1 MPNYNQRNNNFPRQN
16 NDWEAEINKI
26 VNEFN
31 PSWISEKV
39 DRDMI
44 LFTEKAGQMMKSK
57 NLSTSQIRNVYGE
70 IKRIQVA
77 GYEKEKTSFYL
88 LKPKMA
94 YALGRDDKNLG
105 LKLFKKIFD
114 KCFDYVKDEKT
125 YKNFCNLIEA
135 LIAYHKSFGGK

>member
-44 LFTEKAGQMMKSK
+44 VFTEKAGQMMKSK

>member
-44 LFTEKAGQMMKSK
+44 VFTEKAGQMMKSK

-125 YKNFCNLIEA
+125 YKNSCNLIEA

>member
-44 LFTEKAGQMMKSK
+44 VFTEKAGQMMKSK

-135 LIAYHKSFGGK
+135 LIAYNKSFGGK

>member
-44 LFTEKAGQMMKSK
+44 VFTEKAGQMMKSK

-105 LKLFKKIFD
+105 LKLFKKIFG
-114 KCFDYVKDEKT
+114 
-125 YKNFCNLIEA
+125 
-135 LIAYHKSFGGK
+135 AYGAIQAGAQYGTAAGPM

>member
-1 MPNYNQRNNNFPRQN
+1 M
-16 NDWEAEINKI
+16 I
-26 VNEFN
+26 V
-31 PSWISEKV
+31 
-39 DRDMI
+39 
-44 LFTEKAGQMMKSK
+44 FTEKAGQMMKSK

>member
-44 LFTEKAGQMMKSK
+44 VFTEKAGQMMKSN